1 MSNTVYPIAPGPW
14 QPTRES
20 VARHRVPEWFEDAKF
35 GMFIDWGLYSV
46 PGWAPIPEKGATYP
60 DWYLH
65 LMYTD
70 PRFREY
76 HAKTWGEQFQRDDFL
91 YLFMAR
97 EYEPEQL
104 IETAKRCGMKYV
116 VPFCKHHDGFCLWP
130 CGVTGRDSGK
140 IGPQRDLIGPLA
152 EACRDAGLRFG
163 FYQSLEEWEY
173 PLFAADG
180 SLMLRMWDTKEDAK
194 IVKYDP
200 RLVAGRITGK
210 RPVPDYARDYLL
222 PQTIEFI
229 ERYDPDLIW
238 FDGDWTGQ
246 AESFLSFHMAA
257 HFYNRAEGR
266 KEVAVNDRYGKTRSQ
281 IGDFFTSEY
290 GEVQGKP
297 FDLERGLRHKW
308 EECRGIS
315 QSFGYNRL
323 DTEQNVI
330 SATQLIHMLADIVAR
345 NGNLLLVVN
354 LHGEGGLPAMQAQRL
369 EEVGRWLA
377 VNGEAI
383 YGTRPWDRAAEGDAI
398 RFTRSKDGRHL
409 YAISLAWPGG
419 SVMLPGVRPAEG
431 SAVHMLGVDRP
442 LAWRRRDGGIAVDV
456 PDELHSSRPCE
467 HAWVIRVPIA

>member
-1 MSNTVYPIAPGPW
+1 MSNSTPPIAPGPW

-20 VARHRVPEWFEDAKF
+20 IARHCVPEWFEDAKF

-46 PGWAPIPEKGATYP
+46 PGWAPIPEKGPTYP

-104 IETAKRCGMKYV
+104 AETAKRCGMKYV

-130 CGVTGRDSGK
+130 CNVTGRDSGK
-140 IGPQRDLIGPLA
+140 IGPQSDLIGPLV
-152 EACRDAGLRFG
+152 EACREAGLKFG

-173 PLFAADG
+173 PVLAPDG
-180 SLMLRMWDTKEDAK
+180 SLLLRVWDTKEDAK
-194 IVKYDP
+194 IVEYDP
-200 RLVAGRITGK
+200 AALSGRITGK
-210 RPVPDYARDYLL
+210 RPVRDYARDYLL
-222 PQTIEFI
+222 PQTMEFI
-229 ERYDPDLIW
+229 NRYDPDLIW

-246 AESFLSFHMAA
+246 AETFLSFHMAA

-297 FDLERGLRHKW
+297 FDLARGLRHKW

-330 SATQLIHMLADIVAR
+330 SATQLIHMLVDIVAR

-354 LHGEGGLPAMQAQRL
+354 LNGEGGLPAMQAARL

-383 YGTRPWDRAAEGDAI
+383 YATRPWDRVAEGDSI

-409 YAISLAWPGG
+409 YAICLSWPGG
-419 SVMLPGVRPAEG
+419 SITLPGVRPAEG
-431 SAVHMLGVDRP
+431 SVVTMLGVDRP
-442 LAWRRRDGGIAVDV
+442 LMWRAAGTGMVIDI
-456 PDELHSSRPCE
+456 PNELHKARPCD
-467 HAWVIRVPIA
+467 HAWVLRFAV